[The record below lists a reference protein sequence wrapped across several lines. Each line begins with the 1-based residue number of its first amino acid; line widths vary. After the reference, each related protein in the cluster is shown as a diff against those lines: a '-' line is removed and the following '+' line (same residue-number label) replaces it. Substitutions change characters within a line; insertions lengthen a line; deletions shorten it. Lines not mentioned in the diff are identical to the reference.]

1 VHVDPNLAVRKRHLP
16 FETVALV
23 LQGGGALDAYQA
35 GVYEALAEADIH
47 PNWIAGISI
56 GAIVDR
62 QARKADRAGG
72 RRRARRNGSRSSPSW
87 WSRCA
92 TTISPDTGFRH
103 GTTLLRWRPDKSPR
117 QCTMDQVEQK
127 AADLT
132 KLLR

>member
-1 VHVDPNLAVRKRHLP
+1 MHVDPNLAVRKRHLP

-62 QARKADRAGG
+62 QARKADRAAWIY
-72 RRRARRNGSRSSPSW
+72 R
-87 WSRCA
+87 
-92 TTISPDTGFRH
+92 
-103 GTTLLRWRPDKSPR
+103 
-117 QCTMDQVEQK
+117 
-127 AADLT
+127 
-132 KLLR
+132 